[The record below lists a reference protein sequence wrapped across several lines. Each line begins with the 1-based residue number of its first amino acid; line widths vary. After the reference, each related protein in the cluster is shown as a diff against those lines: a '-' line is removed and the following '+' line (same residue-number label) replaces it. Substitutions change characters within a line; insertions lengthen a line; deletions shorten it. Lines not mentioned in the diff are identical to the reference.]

1 MASASDPTDVS
12 RAAPAGGP
20 RLLRALASGIGFSVF
35 GLGALVLVG
44 LCFPAVRL
52 STRDRL
58 VQTRRARRLIEASFR
73 LFARVL
79 VALGAIDVSYQQC
92 RWPERGG
99 PRLILANHPTL
110 IDVCLLV
117 ARVPDA
123 DCVVKR
129 EAWSNPFL
137 AGVMR
142 AADYIPNDG
151 GEQLVQT
158 CVERLRAGRTLI
170 LFPEG
175 TRSPKGEL
183 RAFKRGAARIA
194 LQAGCPVQL
203 VDIACRPPFLGKG
216 DPWYQVPG
224 TLPCYTLTAH
234 APAVV
239 GSLPG
244 ASEASDARRLT
255 REWRRG
261 FEERLGY
268 V

>member
-1 MASASDPTDVS
+1 MARPTDPET
-12 RAAPAGGP
+12 RTGWP
-20 RLLRALASGIGFSVF
+20 RPVRALASGIGFSVF
-35 GLGALVLVG
+35 GIGSLVLV
-44 LCFPAVRL
+44 LFCFPWVRL
-52 STRDRL
+52 TSRDP
-58 VQTRRARRLIEASFR
+58 VQRSRRARAVIERSFR
-73 LFARVL
+73 LFIRTL
-79 VALGAIDVSYQQC
+79 VVLGAVDVDYAH
-92 RWPERGG
+92 RERLSGGG
-99 PRLILANHPTL
+99 PKLILANHPTL

-117 ARVPDA
+117 SFVPDA

-137 AGVMR
+137 GGVVR

-151 GEQLVQT
+151 GEGLIET
-158 CVERLRAGRTLI
+158 CVERLRAGRTLL

-175 TRSPKGEL
+175 TRSPKGDL
-183 RAFKRGAARIA
+183 RGFKRGAARIV

-224 TLPCYTLTAH
+224 TLPCYTVTAH
-234 APAVV
+234 EPAMV
-239 GSLPG
+239 GSSPG
-244 ASEASDARRLT
+244 ASEALEARRLT

-261 FEERLGY
+261 YEERLGY